1 MADFQTL
8 VASYKKLRA
17 HYDDLKET
25 FESEEAMTIAAKSTY
40 ENLKATHKDQ
50 IRRFNEAKNGGNLV
64 GSVSRE
70 GLKQAQD
77 ALSST
82 DQELKNL
89 RYLYQ
94 TALWESRKTFEALK
108 SMHAFVKEAHEI
120 VQATQMLSFDKAE
133 PEAKSQLHERR
144 VEVSEIN
151 ILDEETRFTV
161 KGKGLEMTLEMT
173 EEKSNTGDIASTTED
188 LMSPKTL
195 TTKRKRDESDVER
208 GRKMQRSAR
217 GRVPRMYLIEREM
230 GQLKRRIEDRRQR
243 IAKLGLTYWQCK
255 KAKETR
261 RRMKACDG
269 PHVKGAEIKEE
280 ACEPKGEGAVLEK
293 DGDGLGDDE
302 QGSQTAEK
310 AGIEGDWVE
319 VLSRDLLVGT

>member
-25 FESEEAMTIAAKSTY
+25 FESEEAMSIAAKSTY

-64 GSVSRE
+64 GSVSPE

-89 RYLYQ
+89 KYLYQ
-94 TALWESRKTFEALK
+94 AAFWESRKTFDTLK

-120 VQATQMLSFDKAE
+120 VQAAQMLSFDKAE
-133 PEAKSQLHERR
+133 PETKSQLRERR
-144 VEVSEIN
+144 VEISEIN
-151 ILDEETRFTV
+151 ILDGETRFTV

-173 EEKSNTGDIASTTED
+173 DEKSNIDGIASTTED
-188 LMSPKTL
+188 PASPQTL
-195 TTKRKRDESDVER
+195 KTKRKREESDMER

-217 GRVPRMYLIEREM
+217 GKVPRMYLIEREM
-230 GQLKRRIEDRRQR
+230 GQLKRRVEDRGQR
-243 IAKLGLTYWQCK
+243 IAKLGLKYWQCK
-255 KAKETR
+255 KVKETR
-261 RRMKACDG
+261 RRMKACDE
-269 PHVKGAEIKEE
+269 PHVKGAEIKGE
-280 ACEPKGEGAVLEK
+280 ACEPKRKGTVLEK
-293 DGDGLGDDE
+293 DGDELGDDE
-302 QGSQTAEK
+302 REPQTAQK
-310 AGIEGDWVE
+310 AGIDGDWVE